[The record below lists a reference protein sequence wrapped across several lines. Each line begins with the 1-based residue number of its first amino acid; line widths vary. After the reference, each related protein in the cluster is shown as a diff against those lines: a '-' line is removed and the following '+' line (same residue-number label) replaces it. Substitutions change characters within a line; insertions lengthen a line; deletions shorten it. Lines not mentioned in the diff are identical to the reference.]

1 MNQLER
7 KHHKPDGANKYHINC
22 GELEK
27 NPSSIPII
35 LEKVIKNKNDVT
47 ILESIIK
54 DKSII
59 SKQKH
64 IVVKIGKVNK
74 TIEKEYH
81 IGCKLE
87 KNQIYGFIVYMC
99 LFVCFDDTYQKIDM
113 NNSKLSLC
121 SASNET
127 ENKKAILVMPFIQE
141 SSVKNFN
148 WFNGDK
154 FNILKSIIKQ
164 SVISLTLAYNKCGF
178 IHNDLHLDNI
188 LLKKTKKQTI
198 EYQMNNNGN
207 NNNNKNENEI
217 TIKTFGYKAIIM
229 DFDSSMINIDNKSTN
244 GYEYFWKNI
253 YNMIS
258 RLETDLKNKQNES
271 ISVSN
276 MKQIVTYILDQ
287 KSINIFKLL
296 EMINMMQF
304 TVLEPPKT
312 LYKYDPRV
320 F

>member
-22 GELEK
+22 KELEK
-27 NPSSIPII
+27 NPSSIPVI

-81 IGCKLE
+81 IGHKLE
-87 KNQIYGFIVYMC
+87 ESKIYGFIVYMC
-99 LFVCFDDTYQKIDM
+99 LFVCFDDTYQKIDI
-113 NNSKLSLC
+113 NNSMLSLC
-121 SASNET
+121 SASKET

-141 SSVKNFN
+141 GSVKNFN

-154 FNILKSIIKQ
+154 FNVLKSIIQ
-164 SVISLTLAYNKCGF
+164 QTVISLTIAYNKCGF

-188 LLKKTKKQTI
+188 LLKKTKKETI
-198 EYQMNNNGN
+198 EYQIDGN
-207 NNNNKNENEI
+207 NNTNEI
-217 TIKTFGYKAIIM
+217 TIKTYGYKAIIM
-229 DFDSSMINIDNKSTN
+229 DFDSSMINIDNKSKN

-271 ISVSN
+271 VSVSN

-296 EMINMMQF
+296 EMIDMMQF
-304 TVLEPPKT
+304 KIVEPPKT
-312 LYKYDPRV
+312 LYKYDPNV

>member
-22 GELEK
+22 SELEK
-27 NPSSIPII
+27 NPSLIPVI

-47 ILESIIK
+47 ILESIIT

-81 IGCKLE
+81 IGRKLE
-87 KNQIYGFIVYMC
+87 EQKIYGFIGYMC

-113 NNSKLSLC
+113 NNSMLSLC
-121 SASNET
+121 SASKEKESEP

-141 SSVKNFN
+141 GSLKNFN

-154 FNILKSIIKQ
+154 FNVLKSIIKQ
-164 SVISLTLAYNKCGF
+164 TVISLTIAYNKCGF

-188 LLKKTKKQTI
+188 LLKKTKKETI
-198 EYQMNNNGN
+198 KYQVND
-207 NNNNKNENEI
+207 NNKNTKEI
-217 TIKTFGYKAIIM
+217 TIKTYGYKSIIM
-229 DFDSSMINIDNKSTN
+229 DFDSSMINIDNKSKN

-258 RLETDLKNKQNES
+258 RIETDLKNKQNA
-271 ISVSN
+271 SVSVYD
-276 MKQIVTYILDQ
+276 MKKIVTYILDQ
-287 KSINIFKLL
+287 QTIDIMKLL
-296 EMINMMQF
+296 DMIDMMQF
-304 TVLEPPKT
+304 TILEPPKT
-312 LYKYDPRV
+312 LYKYDPNV

>member
-7 KHHKPDGANKYHINC
+7 KHHKPDGANKYHLNC
-22 GELEK
+22 SELEK
-27 NPSSIPII
+27 KSSSISVI
-35 LEKVIKNKNDVT
+35 LEKVIKNKNEVT

-64 IVVKIGKVNK
+64 IVVKIGNINK

-81 IGCKLE
+81 IGRKLE
-87 KNQIYGFIVYMC
+87 ENNIYGFINYMC
-99 LFVCFDDTYQKIDM
+99 LFVCFDDTYIKIDM
-113 NNSKLSLC
+113 KEPLSLC
-121 SASNET
+121 LAS
-127 ENKKAILVMPFIQE
+127 NKKAIMVMPFIQE
-141 SSVKNFN
+141 GSIKNFN
-148 WFNGDK
+148 WFNADK

-188 LLKKTKKQTI
+188 LLKKTKKETI
-198 EYQMNNNGN
+198 EYQIDGN
-207 NNNNKNENEI
+207 NNNEI

-229 DFDSSMINIDNKSTN
+229 DFDSSMINIDNKSKN

-258 RLETDLKNKQNES
+258 RIETDLKNKNNMN

-276 MKQIVTYILDQ
+276 MKNIITYILDQ
-287 KSINIFKLL
+287 QTINIVKLL
-296 EMINMMQF
+296 EMIDMMQF
-304 TVLEPPKT
+304 KILEPPRT
-312 LYKYDPRV
+312 LPKYNPNV

>member
-27 NPSSIPII
+27 NPSSISII

-81 IGCKLE
+81 IGRKLE
-87 KNQIYGFIVYMC
+87 ENQIYGFIVYMC

-113 NNSKLSLC
+113 NNSMLSLC
-121 SASNET
+121 SASNGK

-141 SSVKNFN
+141 GSVKNFN

-198 EYQMNNNGN
+198 EYQIDG
-207 NNNNKNENEI
+207 NEI

-253 YNMIS
+253 YNIIS
-258 RLETDLKNKQNES
+258 RLETDLKNKQNDS

-296 EMINMMQF
+296 EMIDMMQF

-312 LYKYDPRV
+312 LYKYDPNV

>member
-22 GELEK
+22 NELEK
-27 NPSSIPII
+27 NPSSIPVI

-47 ILESIIK
+47 ILESIIT

-81 IGCKLE
+81 IGRKLE
-87 KNQIYGFIVYMC
+87 ENKIYGFIVYMC
-99 LFVCFDDTYQKIDM
+99 LFVCFNDTYQKIDM
-113 NNSKLSLC
+113 NNSMLSLC
-121 SASNET
+121 SASKET

-141 SSVKNFN
+141 GSIKNFN

-154 FNILKSIIKQ
+154 FNILNSIIKQ
-164 SVISLTLAYNKCGF
+164 TVISLTIAYNKCGF

-188 LLKKTKKQTI
+188 LLKKTKKETI
-198 EYQMNNNGN
+198 EYQIDG
-207 NNNNKNENEI
+207 NNKNTHEI
-217 TIKTFGYKAIIM
+217 TIKTYGYKAIIM
-229 DFDSSMINIDNKSTN
+229 DFDSSMINIDNKSKN

-258 RLETDLKNKQNES
+258 RLETDLKNKQNE
-271 ISVSN
+271 IVSVSN

-296 EMINMMQF
+296 EMIDMMQF
-304 TVLEPPKT
+304 KIVEPPKT
-312 LYKYDPRV
+312 LYKYDPNV

>member
-1 MNQLER
+1 MNQLHR
-7 KHHKPDGANKYHINC
+7 KHHKPYGANKYHLNC
-22 GELEK
+22 SELEK
-27 NPSSIPII
+27 NPSSIPVI

-81 IGCKLE
+81 IGRKLE
-87 KNQIYGFIVYMC
+87 ENQIYGFIVYMC
-99 LFVCFDDTYQKIDM
+99 LFVCFDDTYPKIDM
-113 NNSKLSLC
+113 NNSMLSLC
-121 SASNET
+121 SASNEK
-127 ENKKAILVMPFIQE
+127 ENNKAILVMPFIQE
-141 SSVKNFN
+141 GSVKNFN

-198 EYQMNNNGN
+198 EYQMNNNVN
-207 NNNNKNENEI
+207 NSNDKNEI

-271 ISVSN
+271 VSVSN

-296 EMINMMQF
+296 EMIDMMKF

-312 LYKYDPRV
+312 LYKYDPNV

>member
-1 MNQLER
+1 MNQLHR
-7 KHHKPDGANKYHINC
+7 KHHKPDGANKYHLNC
-22 GELEK
+22 SELEK
-27 NPSSIPII
+27 KSSSISVI
-35 LEKVIKNKNDVT
+35 LEKVIKNKNEVT

-64 IVVKIGKVNK
+64 IVVKIGNINK

-81 IGCKLE
+81 IGRKLE
-87 KNQIYGFIVYMC
+87 ENNIYGFINYMC
-99 LFVCFDDTYQKIDM
+99 LFVCFDDTYIKIDM
-113 NNSKLSLC
+113 KEPLSLC
-121 SASNET
+121 SASNEK

-141 SSVKNFN
+141 GSIKNFN
-148 WFNGDK
+148 WFNADK

-188 LLKKTKKQTI
+188 LLKKTKKETI
-198 EYQMNNNGN
+198 EYQIDGK
-207 NNNNKNENEI
+207 NKI
-217 TIKTFGYKAIIM
+217 TIETFGYKAIIM
-229 DFDSSMINIDNKSTN
+229 DFDSSMINIDNKSKN

-258 RLETDLKNKQNES
+258 RIETDLKNKQSAN

-276 MKQIVTYILDQ
+276 MKNIITYILDQ
-287 KSINIFKLL
+287 QTINIVKLL
-296 EMINMMQF
+296 EMIDMMQF
-304 TVLEPPKT
+304 KILEPPRT
-312 LYKYDPRV
+312 LPKYNPNV

>member
-22 GELEK
+22 SEFEK
-27 NPSSIPII
+27 NPSMIPVI

-47 ILESIIK
+47 ILESIIT

-81 IGCKLE
+81 IGRKLE
-87 KNQIYGFIVYMC
+87 EHKIYGFINYMC
-99 LFVCFDDTYQKIDM
+99 LFICFDDTYMKIDI
-113 NNSKLSLC
+113 NDITGSLSLC
-121 SASNET
+121 SASNEK

-141 SSVKNFN
+141 GSIKNFN

-164 SVISLTLAYNKCGF
+164 SVISLTIAYNKCGF

-188 LLKKTKKQTI
+188 LLKKTKKETI
-198 EYQMNNNGN
+198 EYQMND
-207 NNNNKNENEI
+207 KNEI

-229 DFDSSMINIDNKSTN
+229 DFDSSMINIDNKSKN

-258 RLETDLKNKQNES
+258 RIETDLKNKNNMS

-276 MKQIVTYILDQ
+276 MKNIITYILEQ
-287 KSINIFKLL
+287 QSINIVKLL
-296 EMINMMQF
+296 EMIDMMQF
-304 TVLEPPKT
+304 KILEPPKT
-312 LYKYDPRV
+312 LPKYNPNV

>member
-7 KHHKPDGANKYHINC
+7 NHHKPDGANKYHLNC
-22 GELEK
+22 YELEK
-27 NPSSIPII
+27 NPSSIPVI
-35 LEKVIKNKNDVT
+35 LEKVIKNKNEVT

-81 IGCKLE
+81 IGRKLE
-87 KNQIYGFIVYMC
+87 ELNIYGFINYMC
-99 LFVCFDDTYQKIDM
+99 LFICFDDTYQKID
-113 NNSKLSLC
+113 NNSQLPLKLC
-121 SASNET
+121 SATNNN

-141 SSVKNFN
+141 GSVKNFN
-148 WFNGDK
+148 WFNQDK

-164 SVISLTLAYNKCGF
+164 SIMSLTIAYNMCGF
-178 IHNDLHLDNI
+178 LHNDLHLDNI
-188 LLKKTKKQTI
+188 LLKKTKKTTI
-198 EYQMNNNGN
+198 EYDT
-207 NNNNKNENEI
+207 I
-217 TIKTFGYKAIIM
+217 TIETYGYKSIIL
-229 DFDSSMINIDNKSTN
+229 DFDSSMINIDNKSKN
-244 GYEYFWKNI
+244 GYEYYWKNI

-258 RLETDLKNKQNES
+258 RLETDLKNKENVS

-276 MKQIVTYILDQ
+276 MKQIITYILDQ
-287 KSINIFKLL
+287 KTINIVKLL
-296 EMINMMQF
+296 EMIDMMQF
-304 TVLEPPKT
+304 KIVEPPKT
-312 LYKYDPRV
+312 LYKYDPNV